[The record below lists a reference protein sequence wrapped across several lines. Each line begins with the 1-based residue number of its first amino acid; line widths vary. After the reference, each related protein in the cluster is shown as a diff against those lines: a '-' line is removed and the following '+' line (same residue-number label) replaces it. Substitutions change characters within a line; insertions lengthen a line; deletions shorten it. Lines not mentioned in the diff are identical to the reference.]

1 MRTESPC
8 IGVCRLDERG
18 ASCVGCKRTLS
29 EIVSWSRLS
38 DVEKSRVLTAVEER
52 QAVQTWDRTTEQ
64 DQ

>member
-8 IGVCRLDERG
+8 IGVCRLDERV

-29 EIVSWSRLS
+29 EIASWSRLS
-38 DVEKSRVLTAVEER
+38 EVDKSRVLAAVEER
-52 QAVQTWDRTTEQ
+52 QAIQTCDRTTEQ